1 MSSLMAPN
9 VSGVASPGRRTVY
22 SMCGMCAVRCPMEV
36 TVEDGRVTW
45 LQGNTHDHALGASL
59 CAKGAAGLFLE
70 SDDERPQTPLIRAGE
85 RGGGQWRRVSWDEAL
100 DYVAEKL
107 TETID
112 VFGGRG
118 IALSDRG
125 GPFTDLTQTFVRALG
140 SPNYFDHDAACAG
153 NVHNAMRSLYGFG
166 VAGLLFDYE
175 HCKHLVLYGRNVVE
189 SLMVKEAKAFMAAV
203 ARGMRCTY
211 IDPRATITATKATR
225 YWQVR
230 PKSDYAL
237 NLAIIHE
244 VLEQDAYDKNFVAR
258 FVSGLDYL
266 REAVKDTTP
275 EWQEPH
281 TGVPAA
287 ELRAF
292 VTEIAADAP
301 HVIFHPG
308 WMSARH
314 KQSFYVS
321 RSALILNALMGNIE
335 VPGGCVLG
343 KPPEHYGRKGLNHLT
358 DRVPEVKEPR
368 VDGAGGERPQWDPAI
383 GMLHQAFAAMETG
396 LPYGIGAYF
405 AYRHDPFTGMPDPEA
420 TQRAVEK
427 LKLLVS
433 IDVRYSEL
441 GWFADVILPEST
453 YLERAN
459 ILCQMN
465 GPVPVFAMRD
475 QAIGLRFDSRP
486 AWWIFR
492 EILHRMGIKQALDF
506 ETIEEL
512 WNYQLDGTGVTIAE
526 MREAGMVGLATA
538 PKLVPR
544 DELTFPTPSGKI
556 EIESEVL
563 KQAGLESLP
572 AYVPRRRRRARSSRC
587 CSPRRRRSPG
597 PVAQQPSAQR
607 ESAQTGALDPS
618 RPCRRARDRRRRR
631 GGGQRRRPLHRSP
644 AGEGHVLDRSRRG
657 VYVARLRRHGAARQA
672 RPRPR
677 RRRPAVAARQA
688 LRLRSRRRWL
698 CTDRDGRAGEASGT
712 GRSGRMS
719 KYELRHDEANCIGCL
734 ACEVHC
740 KTNKQLG
747 PGPDPCRVIALG
759 LVEVDG
765 LPRAHFVFMPCFH
778 CEDPWCVRACPTG
791 AMQKREKDGIVF
803 VEDSLCIGCKS
814 CIAAC
819 PWGTPQW
826 DPATNKVVKCDYCM
840 DRVDAGLQPACVT
853 KCVTGCLSFGVAN
866 ELPDLRRERYAR
878 HLLAE
883 PPDLNAEKS

>member
-1 MSSLMAPN
+1 MVGMVGQAAGLDGDRGTESAMTSSVAPN
-9 VSGVASPGRRTVY
+9 VSAVGAPGRRTVY
-22 SMCGMCAVRCPMEV
+22 GMCGMCAVRCPTEM

-45 LQGNTHDHALGASL
+45 LQGNPHDKALGTSL

-70 SDDERPQTPLIRAGE
+70 SDDERPQTPLIRVGE

-100 DYVAEKL
+100 DYIAEKL
-107 TETID
+107 TETIK
-112 VFGGRG
+112 VFGKRG

-153 NVHNAMRSLYGFG
+153 NVHNATRSLYGFG
-166 VAGLLFDYE
+166 AAGLLFDYQ

-203 ARGMRCTY
+203 SRGMRCTY
-211 IDPRATITATKATR
+211 IDPRATITASKATR

-237 NLAIIHE
+237 NLALIHE
-244 VLEQDAYDKNFVAR
+244 VLAQDVYDKDFAAR

-301 HVIFHPG
+301 HVVFHPG

-314 KQSFYVS
+314 RQSFYVS
-321 RSALILNALMGNIE
+321 RSALILNALMGSIE

-343 KPPEHYGRKGLNHLT
+343 KPPEHYGRKGLNQLR
-358 DRVPEVKEPR
+358 DRVPEVTEPR
-368 VDGAGGERPQWDPAI
+368 VDGAGGRRPQWDPAI

-396 LPYGIGAYF
+396 EPYGIGAYF

-420 TQRAVEK
+420 TKRAIAN
-427 LKLLVS
+427 LTLLVS
-433 IDVRYSEL
+433 IDVRFSEL

-459 ILCQMN
+459 ILAQMN

-475 QAIGLRFDSRP
+475 QAIAPRFDSRP

-512 WNYQLDGTGVTIAE
+512 WNYQLDGTGVTVSQ
-526 MREAGMVGLATA
+526 MRETGIVSLAAA
-538 PKLVPR
+538 PELIPHDK
-544 DELTFPTPSGKI
+544 LTFPTPSGKI

-563 KQAGLESLP
+563 EQAGLGSLP
-572 AYVPRRRRRARSSRC
+572 AYVPKDAPTGEEFTLLFAKTATLAQGQSLNNALLNERAPKQVLWIHPARAAALGIVDGDEVEVNGGGRYTGYLPAKVTRWIHPDAVFMLHGYGATVPLATRAR
-587 CSPRRRRSPG
+587 G
-597 PVAQQPSAQR
+597 LGVADQR
-607 ESAQTGALDPS
+607 LQHGKLYDFDP
-618 RPCRRARDRRRRR
+618 A
-631 GGGQRRRPLHRSP
+631 GGGNALTETVVHVKRRTP
-644 AGEGHVLDRSRRG
+644 EGD
-657 VYVARLRRHGAARQA
+657 AR
-672 RPRPR
+672 
-677 RRRPAVAARQA
+677 
-688 LRLRSRRRWL
+688 
-698 CTDRDGRAGEASGT
+698 
-712 GRSGRMS
+712 
-719 KYELRHDEANCIGCL
+719 
-734 ACEVHC
+734 
-740 KTNKQLG
+740 
-747 PGPDPCRVIALG
+747 
-759 LVEVDG
+759 
-765 LPRAHFVFMPCFH
+765 
-778 CEDPWCVRACPTG
+778 
-791 AMQKREKDGIVF
+791 
-803 VEDSLCIGCKS
+803 
-814 CIAAC
+814 
-819 PWGTPQW
+819 
-826 DPATNKVVKCDYCM
+826 
-840 DRVDAGLQPACVT
+840 
-853 KCVTGCLSFGVAN
+853 
-866 ELPDLRRERYAR
+866 
-878 HLLAE
+878 
-883 PPDLNAEKS
+883 